1 MSVYWQRQHGMGE
14 WVMHT
19 ASDADMEGVKQTNA
33 GELAKTTS
41 HGTAINEHRGC
52 TLQNRQVKVYKQ
64 MGECIMLTA
73 IDAERHGHW
82 TTSKDN
88 IIWGNA

>member
-1 MSVYWQRQHGMGE
+1 
-14 WVMHT
+14 MHT
-19 ASDADMEGVKQTNA
+19 ASDADIEGVKQTNA

-41 HGTAINEHRGC
+41 C
-52 TLQNRQVKVYKQ
+52 
-64 MGECIMLTA
+64 GEWTA

>member
-19 ASDADMEGVKQTNA
+19 ASDADIEGVKQTNA

-41 HGTAINEHRGC
+41 C
-52 TLQNRQVKVYKQ
+52 
-64 MGECIMLTA
+64 GEWTA